1 MQPCPE
7 TETIQAYVDR
17 EISGAEAA
25 LIAAHLQSCLRCQ
38 HVHDWLLFISQS
50 LSGRPQPAARE
61 RLVQLIHNAVD
72 SAAPVAA
79 ISCKRAHQ
87 LIYPH
92 LDGELAAAE
101 RLLLWRHL
109 FTCEQ
114 CYRQFKQ
121 SEEIAAVMRRQT
133 VPVPAGL
140 AGRIY
145 NAIEAEQV
153 LHEVGVI
160 RPARWTVPW
169 RKVGAAAAGLAAAA
183 ALVAG
188 LLLGPPR
195 PETDQPVIGSPPPAI
210 EVADVTVSPEEP
222 IAPVLAAVDEP
233 EIATPE
239 TPRPRRVTRP
249 HRASRSRMAVR
260 LSAPTPATHRSERS
274 PGADEPT
281 RIAVGDMPVRTPV
294 PPETPAT
301 TSPAVGPTGSG
312 LSPVGPE
319 APRPTTPVAPPLP
332 SDDGARLAVHRPEFA
347 PTPAVG
353 SSGPGPLRYTPVAR
367 TSGRETLYHNSAPI
381 PPDTL
386 IAASEA
392 VNARIAL
399 NRNYEERPEIIL
411 K

>member
-25 LIAAHLQSCLRCQ
+25 LIAAHLQSCPRCQ
-38 HVHDWLLFISQS
+38 HVHDWLLSISQS

-61 RLVQLIHNAVD
+61 KLVQLIHNAVD
-72 SAAPVAA
+72 SAAPVGA
-79 ISCKRAHQ
+79 ISCKRAGAF
-87 LIYPH
+87 ISPY

-101 RLLLWRHL
+101 QLLLWRHL

-114 CYRQFKQ
+114 CYREFKQ

-153 LHEVGVI
+153 LDEVGVI

-183 ALVAG
+183 ALVAS
-188 LLLGPPR
+188 LLLGPR
-195 PETDQPVIGSPPPAI
+195 PPQTDQPVIGPPLPAI
-210 EVADVTVSPEEP
+210 KVADVPAAPEEP
-222 IAPVLAAVDEP
+222 VEPALPAVDEP
-233 EIATPE
+233 ETATPE
-239 TPRPRRVTRP
+239 TPRPRRVTSP
-249 HRASRSRMAVR
+249 HRASRSRVAVR
-260 LSAPTPATHRSERS
+260 SSAPTPATDRPERS

-281 RIAVGDMPVRTPV
+281 RIAVRDLPVRTPA
-294 PPETPAT
+294 PPETSAT
-301 TSPAVGPTGSG
+301 TSPAGSG

-332 SDDGARLAVHRPEFA
+332 SGDGARLAVHRPEFV

-353 SSGPGPLRYTPVAR
+353 SSGQRPLRYTPVAR
-367 TSGRETLYHNSAPI
+367 TSSRETLYHNSGPI
-381 PPDTL
+381 AADTL

-392 VNARIAL
+392 VNTRVAL
-399 NRNYEERPEIIL
+399 NQDYEERPEITL